1 MSVDLDKSAMLQHQ
15 VTCPRI
21 YGHHKVLLKKK
32 DIKLNGCGRSESVK
46 SLEIVGIY
54 YPNTLYKSL
63 EELIKDWNTDFFDLL
78 FNKLD
83 KK

>member
-1 MSVDLDKSAMLQHQ
+1 MSKNIWASQSALE
-15 VTCPRI
+15 
-21 YGHHKVLLKKK
+21 KKK